1 MKSVRFSEFG
11 PPEKV
16 LSVADLPIP
25 EPGPGEILVR
35 MQARAINPSDLYM
48 IMGAYGVRPALPATP
63 GLEGAGVVES
73 LGEGVTALR
82 PGQKVVP
89 LKAPVGLWQEYIV
102 VNERQVFPV
111 PDEMNIE
118 DAAMMLANPFSAYLM
133 TREVMNVGEGEWIL
147 QTASGSALGLMVIN
161 LGKKFGFKT
170 INVVRRREQVEELK
184 ARGAD
189 EVICSSDEDIGERV
203 KAITGGKGVKYAIDA
218 VAGNVGSA
226 VAAALGVGGTLLVY
240 GALDQADLHIGAGTL
255 IFKEIAVKGFW
266 VTRWFATATPER
278 KKEVF
283 TELIPLIL
291 DGTLKSDVAARY
303 PLDDIIQAVTHA
315 QAEARGGKIL
325 LKG

>member
-16 LSVADLPIP
+16 LSVTDLPTP

-35 MQARAINPSDLYM
+35 MQARPINPSDLYM

-63 GLEGAGVVES
+63 GLEGAGVVEKT
-73 LGEGVTALR
+73 GDGVTALK

-89 LKAPVGLWQEYIV
+89 LKASVGLWQEYVV

-111 PDEMNIE
+111 PDEMNVE

-133 TREVMNVGEGEWIL
+133 TRDVMHVGEGEWLL
-147 QTASGSALGLMVIN
+147 QTASGSALGLMTIA

-189 EVICSSDEDIGERV
+189 EVICSTDENIEERV
-203 KAITGGKGVKYAIDA
+203 KEITSGKGVKYAIDA
-218 VAGNVGSA
+218 VAGKVGSA
-226 VAAALGVGGTLLVY
+226 VAAALGIGGTLLVY
-240 GALDQADLHIGAGTL
+240 GALDQADLRIGAGTL

-303 PLDDIIQAVTHA
+303 SLDDIVQAVTHA
-315 QAEARGGKIL
+315 QAEARGGKII